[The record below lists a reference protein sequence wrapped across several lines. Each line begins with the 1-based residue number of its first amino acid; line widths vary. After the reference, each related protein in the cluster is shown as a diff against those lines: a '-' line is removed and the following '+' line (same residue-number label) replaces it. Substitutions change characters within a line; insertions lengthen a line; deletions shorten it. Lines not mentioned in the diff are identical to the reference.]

1 MKLIP
6 LIDRTGI
13 VRAWVDRS
21 SGWICNLSGD
31 AIALIEFDGVFKA
44 QAIAEQIGWFDGV
57 IRNRRGQVVLI
68 QPNSV
73 IDGLVMPRAQRLPK
87 PRQLRLPSSPPSAAS
102 VVAAAN

>member
-13 VRAWVDRS
+13 VRAWADRS

-31 AIALIEFDGVFKA
+31 AIALIEFDGGFKA